1 MVIRRSLESNR
12 IMTYFNF
19 TQCNYF
25 LLISFFSQE
34 TPCLELEFD
43 HFSSSVKYPDM
54 NAVEDHANWTISRE
68 LGFNYNLSGQV
79 ITQLPDINQL
89 IGKFQ
94 QQSKFMC
101 YHFIK
106 CVFWLCLYTRI
117 ALQVLSEYYVFI
129 QAVLRFES
137 SNTSKEISF
146 KGTMCKIILEFSF

>member
-94 QQSKFMC
+94 QQSRFMS

-106 CVFWLCLYTRI
+106 CVFCLCLYTQI
-117 ALQVLSEYYVFI
+117 ASQVPLSTIFTSKLT
-129 QAVLRFES
+129 VLRFES
-137 SNTSKEISF
+137 SNTS
-146 KGTMCKIILEFSF
+146 